1 MREYLDRVIKAD
13 KCAQY
18 VDDIGIA
25 THTAEELKNNLR
37 EVFQCIREAGLRLTM
52 AKCQFGAKEDEFLGR
67 TVSPEGIAPQP
78 HKIKNYLQKLS
89 FPKTKKGLQRY
100 IGFVNYYRNYIPRLS
115 EKIAPFH
122 ELVKAD
128 NPIKIT
134 NEIMQT
140 FENINK
146 ALDNACG
153 LWLKQPLPNKQYVL
167 MTDANFK
174 NARYALMIEENGDEK
189 LTSVKKTYAPVAFG
203 SKTFS
208 LSQIKMSIYAK
219 EFLAIYFAFMEYSH
233 ILWGSTKPVIV
244 LTDNKSVTRFF
255 QTKIIPPALWNA
267 CDFVLQFNFT
277 IAHVPGR
284 MNTAADFL
292 SRLDLDP
299 KEKAQLLIRDDI
311 QTTPIEVHIQ
321 SSNVAEEEQFY
332 FLSEDDI
339 ETEEQIW
346 ERKQRARKKI
356 QENDTT
362 QTPEETNNNTTHAEE
377 ATVVFQTE
385 ITRRTQNSE
394 ENEKP
399 LHRDMRH
406 QQDRDKVLR
415 NYKLRLLKEPY
426 DEHLIATDHRALQYT
441 AQESRII
448 LKDGL
453 LYRQYFGETGAVKYL
468 QVLLPEQLVDSF
480 IEAHHGS
487 HDKHPGITKV
497 IQQCREKSYYPGL
510 AAKIAKHINQCM
522 KCMQTKRTDN
532 RLLTPP
538 MIDTS
543 KLALGPEDALQ
554 MDIVPFDEPSNGF
567 TAIVTAM
574 DIFSRY
580 LFTYCV
586 TKIDAKTIARVL
598 VDIMTRHT
606 YLPTTIITDKGTQ
619 FMSEVV
625 VDTTRVLGI
634 QLRHATTKHAQ
645 TLGIVERCHASL
657 KEALKISTGERRTMW
672 HQFVPTATLNYTTT
686 YHSAIGCEPSRVFH
700 GRIPYN
706 VLDLEFGLKQNQ
718 QPNPTTDIGEEVV
731 QKTRM
736 IHESVSKHLLHSY
749 IRYKQYYDKKAAPH
763 PLVTND
769 YCYALHPQ
777 ANTQGSKLPFR
788 EFLWTGP
795 FVIVKTLPN
804 NNYLIRKLQTNKT
817 QILHRIRLK
826 PCPTKGRLPDIQ
838 VQTKDFQPDNE
849 VEILHDDLYALAWQ
863 SGFEHFVMTPEHNTH
878 SEPTIISTDT
888 EDNLQNSTQDADPD
902 ALPENHPD
910 QPETQP
916 EPGPNPEP
924 SSPRK
929 GKYNLRSNPPSN
941 WKRDYAYYD
950 PTVISSNE

>member
-1 MREYLDRVIKAD
+1 MHYYGIITTLPFSKYASPIFAQRKPNGRLRLLVDLRKINNLISDDYINNNHPVSTLSDAAQHLAGKKLFCKLDCSQAYHVLQMVDQKSVELLAFNFASRTFAYLRLAQGLSRSLSSFSSFIREYLDRVIKAD

-52 AKCQFGAKEDEFLGR
+52 AKCQFGAKEVEFLGR
-67 TVSPEGIAPQP
+67 TVSPEGIAPQT

-128 NPIKIT
+128 KPIKVT

-146 ALDNACG
+146 ALDSACG

-174 NARYALMIEENGDEK
+174 NASYALLIEENADEK

-208 LSQIKMSIYAK
+208 PSQIKMSIYAK

-277 IAHVPGR
+277 IAQVPGR

-299 KEKAQLLIRDDI
+299 KEQVQLLIRDDI
-311 QTTPIEVHIQ
+311 QTAPIEVHIQ
-321 SSNVAEEEQFY
+321 SSNVAEEEQFH
-332 FLSEDDI
+332 FLPENDI

-356 QENDTT
+356 QENDTP
-362 QTPEETNNNTTHAEE
+362 QTPGEETNNNTTHAEE
-377 ATVVFQTE
+377 TTVVFQTE

-394 ENEKP
+394 ENDKP
-399 LHRDMRH
+399 FPRDMRH
-406 QQDRDKVLR
+406 QQDRDNVLR

-426 DEHLIATDHRALQYT
+426 DEHLMATDHRALQYT

-468 QVLLPEQLVDSF
+468 QVLLPKQLVDSF

-497 IQQCREKSYYPGL
+497 IQQCREKYYYPGL

-586 TKIDAKTIARVL
+586 NRIDAKTIARVL
-598 VDIMTRHT
+598 VDIKTRHA

-625 VDTTRVLGI
+625 ADTTRVLGI

-645 TLGIVERCHASL
+645 TIGILERCHASL

-672 HQFVPTATLNYTTT
+672 HQFVPPATLNYNTT
-686 YHSAIGCEPSRVFH
+686 YHSALGCEPSRVFH

-706 VLDLEFGLKQNQ
+706 VLDLKFGLKQNQ
-718 QPNPTTDIGEEVV
+718 QPNPTTDIGKEVV

-749 IRYKQYYDKKAAPH
+749 IRYKQYCDKKAAAH
-763 PLVTND
+763 PL
-769 YCYALHPQ
+769 L
-777 ANTQGSKLPFR
+777 L
-788 EFLWTGP
+788 
-795 FVIVKTLPN
+795 
-804 NNYLIRKLQTNKT
+804 
-817 QILHRIRLK
+817 
-826 PCPTKGRLPDIQ
+826 CPTPPGK
-838 VQTKDFQPDNE
+838 QPGI
-849 VEILHDDLYALAWQ
+849 EITF
-863 SGFEHFVMTPEHNTH
+863 SGVLMDRTIHNK
-878 SEPTIISTDT
+878 
-888 EDNLQNSTQDADPD
+888 QNSPQ
-902 ALPENHPD
+902 
-910 QPETQP
+910 Q
-916 EPGPNPEP
+916 
-924 SSPRK
+924 
-929 GKYNLRSNPPSN
+929 
-941 WKRDYAYYD
+941 
-950 PTVISSNE
+950 

>member
-1 MREYLDRVIKAD
+1 
-13 KCAQY
+13 
-18 VDDIGIA
+18 
-25 THTAEELKNNLR
+25 
-37 EVFQCIREAGLRLTM
+37 
-52 AKCQFGAKEDEFLGR
+52 
-67 TVSPEGIAPQP
+67 
-78 HKIKNYLQKLS
+78 
-89 FPKTKKGLQRY
+89 
-100 IGFVNYYRNYIPRLS
+100 
-115 EKIAPFH
+115 
-122 ELVKAD
+122 
-128 NPIKIT
+128 
-134 NEIMQT
+134 MQT

-174 NARYALMIEENGDEK
+174 NAGYAFMIEENADEK

-208 LSQIKMSIYAK
+208 PSQIKMSIYAK

-244 LTDNKSVTRFF
+244 LADNNSAIRFF

-299 KEKAQLLIRDDI
+299 KEKVQPLIRDDI

-332 FLSEDDI
+332 FLTEDDI
-339 ETEEQIW
+339 ETEEQVW

-356 QENDTT
+356 QENDTP
-362 QTPEETNNNTTHAEE
+362 QTPGEEISNNTTHPE
-377 ATVVFQTE
+377 ATTVVFQTE
-385 ITRRTQNSE
+385 ISRRTQNPE
-394 ENEKP
+394 ENERP
-399 LHRDMRH
+399 LPRDMRH
-406 QQDRDKVLR
+406 QQDRDNVLR
-415 NYKLRLLKEPY
+415 NFKLRLLKEPY
-426 DEHLIATDHRALQYT
+426 DEHLMATDHRALQYT

-497 IQQCREKSYYPGL
+497 IQQCREKYYYPGL

-522 KCMQTKRTDN
+522 KCMRTKRTDN
-532 RLLTPP
+532 RLLSPP

-586 TKIDAKTIARVL
+586 TRIDAWTIARVL
-598 VDIMTRHT
+598 VDIMTQHA

-619 FMSEVV
+619 FMS
-625 VDTTRVLGI
+625 
-634 QLRHATTKHAQ
+634 
-645 TLGIVERCHASL
+645 
-657 KEALKISTGERRTMW
+657 
-672 HQFVPTATLNYTTT
+672 
-686 YHSAIGCEPSRVFH
+686 
-700 GRIPYN
+700 
-706 VLDLEFGLKQNQ
+706 
-718 QPNPTTDIGEEVV
+718 
-731 QKTRM
+731 
-736 IHESVSKHLLHSY
+736 
-749 IRYKQYYDKKAAPH
+749 
-763 PLVTND
+763 
-769 YCYALHPQ
+769 
-777 ANTQGSKLPFR
+777 
-788 EFLWTGP
+788 
-795 FVIVKTLPN
+795 
-804 NNYLIRKLQTNKT
+804 
-817 QILHRIRLK
+817 
-826 PCPTKGRLPDIQ
+826 
-838 VQTKDFQPDNE
+838 
-849 VEILHDDLYALAWQ
+849 
-863 SGFEHFVMTPEHNTH
+863 
-878 SEPTIISTDT
+878 
-888 EDNLQNSTQDADPD
+888 
-902 ALPENHPD
+902 
-910 QPETQP
+910 
-916 EPGPNPEP
+916 
-924 SSPRK
+924 
-929 GKYNLRSNPPSN
+929 
-941 WKRDYAYYD
+941 
-950 PTVISSNE
+950 